1 VIVIADS
8 KSESDTNN
16 ADDGYSSDLKL
27 STQPYDSFGVADFS
41 TKGKTEDEEDAI
53 SSELVDGP
61 KSQASGLPRCEPTLS
76 TPPTGSSATEI
87 TEATTDQ
94 PQQLAHKQSEVQS
107 E

>member
-1 VIVIADS
+1 MIVIADS

-16 ADDGYSSDLKL
+16 ADDGYSCDLKL
-27 STQPYDSFGVADFS
+27 RTSYDSFGVADFS
-41 TKGKTEDEEDAI
+41 TKDMTEDKEDAI

-61 KSQASGLPRCEPTLS
+61 KSQASGLPRCESTLS

-87 TEATTDQ
+87 TEATTDK